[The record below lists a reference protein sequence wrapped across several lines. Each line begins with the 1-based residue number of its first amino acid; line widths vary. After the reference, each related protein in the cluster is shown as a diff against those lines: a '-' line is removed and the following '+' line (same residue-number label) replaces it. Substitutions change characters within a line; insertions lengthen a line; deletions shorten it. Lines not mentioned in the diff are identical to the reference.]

1 MRFRQLGDVQ
11 MKKRLIDIRN
21 LSIATEKNSS
31 TILVSP
37 PNKEINLVSIPGT

>member
-1 MRFRQLGDVQ
+1 MRFRQLGDVEIN
-11 MKKRLIDIRN
+11 RLINIIN
-21 LSIATEKNSS
+21 VNIATEKNSS